1 MILFYFICG
10 KSLQENKTTGNLLP
24 SLNVSYDLS
33 DRHKITY
40 TANSL
45 QKKKIVPVC
54 NHRTV
59 EYLELEETQRDR

>member
-10 KSLQENKTTGNLLP
+10 KSLQENKTTGNILP

-45 QKKKIVPVC
+45 QKKKNSPCV
-54 NHRTV
+54 
-59 EYLELEETQRDR
+59 